1 MNNQYLQTKFQ
12 EKFKK
17 LDLIV
22 GINWKPLFDHY
33 APELK
38 KKQFF

>member
-22 GINWKPLFDHY
+22 GNHFLTIIRQK
-33 APELK
+33 
-38 KKQFF
+38 